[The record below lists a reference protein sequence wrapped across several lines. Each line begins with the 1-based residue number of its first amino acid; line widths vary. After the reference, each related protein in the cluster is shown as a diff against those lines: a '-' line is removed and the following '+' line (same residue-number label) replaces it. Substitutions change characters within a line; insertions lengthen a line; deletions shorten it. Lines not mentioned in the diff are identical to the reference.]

1 MVCHEFELEKFT
13 HMRFRIINIVGAR
26 PNLPKIAPLM
36 REMQRHP
43 EIEPILVHT
52 GQHYDEALSDIFFR
66 QMGIPTPHVNL
77 EVGSGSHAAQ
87 TAEVLKR
94 VEPVLIDRQPDLVL
108 VVGDVNSTI
117 AVSLAA
123 VKLGISVAHVE
134 AGLRSFDRSMPEE
147 INRILTDALADY
159 LFVTEE
165 DAIQHLLKEG
175 RPRESIYLVGNV
187 MIDSLRHFL
196 PLAQKSAIGEQLA
209 LKNDAAWQR
218 FAVLTLHRPS
228 NVDST
233 EKLAELLGAID
244 SIAAQVPV
252 IFPVHPRTQ
261 QRLAQ
266 AGIKTHPQ
274 LKLIPPIGYL
284 DFLCLLSKAT
294 LVLTDSGGIQEE
306 TTALGVPCLTLRE
319 NTERPI
325 TISEGTNQL
334 IGTDPA
340 RIVAAAHDILAGK
353 GKPGRIPPLWDGHA
367 AERIVDVLLK
377 NPPLGPHRK
386 STLPVT

>member
-1 MVCHEFELEKFT
+1 
-13 HMRFRIINIVGAR
+13 
-26 PNLPKIAPLM
+26 M
-36 REMQRHP
+36 REMRRHA

-52 GQHYDEALSDIFFR
+52 GQHYDEKLSDIFFR
-66 QMGIPTPHVNL
+66 QMGIPTPDLNL

-94 VEPVLIDRQPDLVL
+94 VEPVLIETKPDVVV

-123 VKLGISVAHVE
+123 AKLGIRVAHVE
-134 AGLRSFDRSMPEE
+134 AGLRSFDRTMPEE
-147 INRILTDALADY
+147 INRMLTDAIADL

-165 DAIQHLLKEG
+165 DAIEHLLKEG
-175 RPRESIYLVGNV
+175 RPRSAIHFVGNV

-196 PLAQKSAIGEQLA
+196 PIAQKSAIGQELGLVDHQT
-209 LKNDAAWQR
+209 WHR

-228 NVDST
+228 NVDSVD
-233 EKLAELLGAID
+233 KLSELMSAID
-244 SIAAQVPV
+244 ALAREVPV
-252 IFPVHPRTQ
+252 IFPVHPRTK
-261 QRLAQ
+261 QRLAE
-266 AGIKTHPQ
+266 AGATHHRQ
-274 LKLIPPIGYL
+274 LRLIDPVGYL

-325 TISEGTNQL
+325 TISQGTNL
-334 IGTDPA
+334 LVGTDRA
-340 RIVAAAHDILAGK
+340 KIINAASNILAGK
-353 GKPGRIPPLWDGHA
+353 GKAGRIPPLWDGKA
-367 AERIVDVLLK
+367 AERIVEILLRVAA
-377 NPPLGPHRK
+377 NPEVVV
-386 STLPVT
+386 SV